1 VVAARRPEQS
11 REELPRVALLSLGGT
26 IASVPGGS
34 GGAVPVLTGEE
45 LLEAVPAVSQ
55 VARLEAKAFRQIP
68 SAEIRLTDIAELV
81 HEVKDRVAE
90 GVRGVVVT
98 QGTDTLEETAFAADL
113 LWGGGPPLV
122 FTGAMRNPALPG
134 ADGPANVLAAV
145 RVAVAPA
152 CRDLGSLVVLN
163 DQVHAARFARKTHT
177 TSLATFCSSPS
188 GPVGL
193 VTEDRV
199 RILSRPPRQ
208 VPLPLPEG
216 EVPAV
221 ALVKVVL
228 GDDGRQL
235 GHIGDDGYQGVVVE
249 GMGGGHVVNAMV
261 AALEELA
268 KSMPVILASRT
279 GTGEVLRATYGFPGS
294 EEDLLGRGLIPAGWL
309 DGLKAR
315 ILLSLLLAAGLD
327 RDAIAARYDAF
338 GT

>member
-1 VVAARRPEQS
+1 M
-11 REELPRVALLSLGGT
+11 ALLSLGGT
-26 IASVPGGS
+26 IASVPGRS
-34 GGAVPVLTGEE
+34 GGAIPTLTGEE
-45 LLEAVPAVSQ
+45 LVEAVPAVSQ
-55 VARLEAKAFRQIP
+55 VARVEAKAFRQIP
-68 SAEIRLTDIAELV
+68 SGEIRLTDIAELV
-81 HEVKDRVAE
+81 HEAEGRVAE
-90 GVRGVVVT
+90 GVRGVIVT

-113 LWGGGPPLV
+113 LWGGESPLV

-163 DQVHAARFARKTHT
+163 DQVHAARFVRKTHT

-188 GPVGL
+188 GPIGF

-199 RILSRPPRQ
+199 RIVSRPPRQ
-208 VPLPLPEG
+208 APLPRPEG

-228 GDDGRQL
+228 GDDARRL
-235 GHIGDDGYQGVVVE
+235 KHVGDDGYRGLVVE
-249 GMGGGHVVNAMV
+249 GMGGGHVTAAMV

-279 GTGEVLRATYGFPGS
+279 GTGDVLRATYGFPGS
-294 EEDLLGRGLIPAGWL
+294 EEDLLARGLIPAGWL

-327 RDAIAARYDAF
+327 RSAIEARFDSF